1 VSVIR
6 FSETTAN
13 FDEQAMPFDER
24 IAQRVR
30 DILAEECPAKE
41 RGMFGG
47 LALVV
52 NGHMCCGIVG
62 EDLVVRVGA
71 ERHEQA
77 LSQPHARAM
86 DFTGRPMTGFVY
98 VGLVA
103 LAQRRLSRPGS
114 SAVCILSCRCHQNEH
129 LACHRDSRPGEL

>member
-1 VSVIR
+1 
-6 FSETTAN
+6 
-13 FDEQAMPFDER
+13 MPFDER
-24 IAQRVR
+24 VAQRVR

-41 RGMFGG
+41 RRMFGG
-47 LALVV
+47 LAFMV

-71 ERHEQA
+71 EGHEQA

-98 VGLVA
+98 VGPAGYPTKAA
-103 LAQRRLSRPGS
+103 LKTWINRGLRFVLSLP
-114 SAVCILSCRCHQNEH
+114 
-129 LACHRDSRPGEL
+129 PK